1 MGEVKE
7 AVKGSGPAK
16 TKGKLLGKKKKGV
29 TDGENLV
36 EHFRALRDEVSNL
49 TAIKDEDVGTEGDD
63 EKAEN
68 IRKAAL
74 LRACHSLLTS
84 CQTLLEEY

>member
-1 MGEVKE
+1 MGEVKD
-7 AVKGSGPAK
+7 AVKGPGPKKKKSGI
-16 TKGKLLGKKKKGV
+16 LGKKN
-29 TDGENLV
+29 TSHDGQNLI
-36 EHFRALRDEVSNL
+36 EHFRELRDEVSEL
-49 TAIKDEDVGTEGDD
+49 TSIKDDDVTTEGDD
-63 EKAEN
+63 AKAEN